1 MLLYRHKE
9 MIKTKTNYEK
19 QGGEYEMQEWI
30 KISRAM
36 LSVLADIA
44 TITAAIIAILSLI
57 K

>member
-19 QGGEYEMQEWI
+19 QGGEHEMQKWI
-30 KISRAM
+30 KRCRRL

-44 TITAAIIAILSLI
+44 TITAAVIAILSLI